1 MAARYVIELTDQGRR
16 QFWEELLAQL
26 DFVKVQQ
33 PAKPARP
40 AGGPKPLKK
49 TKKEKKFQDG
59 LRAAIQEMKDDLSGK
74 KKLRSAREFLDEL
87 RG

>member
-1 MAARYVIELTDQGRR
+1 MAARYIIELTDQGRR

-33 PAKPARP
+33 PAKP
-40 AGGPKPLKK
+40 KPLRK
-49 TKKEKKFQDG
+49 TKKEKEFQDG
-59 LRAAIQEMKDDLSGK
+59 LRAAIQEMKDNLSGK
-74 KKLRSAREFLDEL
+74 KKLPSLKEALDEL